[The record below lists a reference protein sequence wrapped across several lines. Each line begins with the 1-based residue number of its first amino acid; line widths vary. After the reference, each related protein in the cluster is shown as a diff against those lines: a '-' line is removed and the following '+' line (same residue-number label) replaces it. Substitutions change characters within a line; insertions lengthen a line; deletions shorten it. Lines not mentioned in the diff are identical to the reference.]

1 MEINKAVEVRVK
13 DRSMYIFNI
22 LSTWT
27 RLALPDPQPQLE
39 KLVRNSHLM
48 SRVGIGLQKPYTK
61 TKVGESCTCVMFID
75 IM

>member
-1 MEINKAVEVRVK
+1 MVK

-27 RLALPDPQPQLE
+27 RLALPGPQPQLE

-48 SRVGIGLQKPYTK
+48 SKVGIGLQKPYAK
-61 TKVGESCTCVMFID
+61 TKVG
-75 IM
+75 